1 MAKLPEKGV
10 GRPSG
15 AEYGRTLRA
24 GLGVNLLV
32 RDVPREAAFLADV
45 LEIEVLYYDDDF
57 ALARTPDGAEFML
70 HHDRTY
76 RGNALL
82 GVVTGSD
89 EAGGV
94 RGAGVELRVYAVDP
108 DAAVARAQA
117 RDAIVLAEPEEKP
130 HGLREAVIVDPEG
143 YVWIPSR
150 PLPEG

>member
-1 MAKLPEKGV
+1 MAKLPQKGV

-15 AEYGRTLRA
+15 AEYGRGLRT
-24 GLGVNLLV
+24 GLGVNVLT
-32 RDVPREAAFLADV
+32 RDVPAQAAFLADV
-45 LEIEVLYYDDDF
+45 FEIEFLYFDDDF

-82 GVVTGSD
+82 GVVLGSD
-89 EAGGV
+89 EGGGV
-94 RGAGVELRVYAVDP
+94 RGAGVELRLYGVDP
-108 DAAVARAQA
+108 DASVARAEA
-117 RDAIVLAEPEEKP
+117 IDAVVLAPPEDKP

-150 PLPEG
+150 PLPD